1 MPSATSHRIKD
12 YLAQQSELELLRFI
26 TCGSVDDGK
35 STLLGRMLY
44 EAQLVLEDQVAN
56 LKTDSSKY
64 GTQADALDFALLVDG
79 LSAER
84 EQGITIDVAYRFFA
98 TPRRKFIVADT
109 PGHEEY
115 TRNMVTGASNAEL
128 AVILVDATRGLL
140 EQTQRHSFIASLLGI
155 KQVVLAVNK
164 MDLVHFDQGVFE
176 QIVADYRTF
185 ARSLQFTSIT
195 AIPVSAQKGDNVAS
209 KSANTDWYIG
219 TALLDHLENARIE
232 SRENALAFAMP
243 VQWVNRHSP
252 QFRGYA
258 GTVAAGSVSTGDE
271 IKVLPSGQVA
281 SVDSIFL
288 GENSLGS
295 ALSGASVTLTLSREI
310 DVSRGDVLVA
320 SDATYEIADQ
330 FETSLVWMSREPGF
344 VGRPYW
350 VMIGTQKV
358 GATITNIKYKYN
370 VNTLARLPANEMTLN
385 DIAEVTIKLD
395 RAVPFVSYAE
405 NRCLGGFIIIDRYS
419 FSTVA
424 AGMINFA
431 LRRATNI
438 YPQELS
444 VNRVGREALGGHQ
457 GKVFWFTG
465 LSGSGKSTIANA
477 FEQALHQ
484 QGMRTYILDA
494 DNVRHGLNKDL
505 GFTDAHRIENIRRIA
520 EVAKLMLDA
529 GLIVITSFISPFRP
543 ERDAARSLFD
553 QGDFVEVFVDTPLQ
567 IAEERD
573 PKGLYKQ
580 ARRGEIPNFTGI
592 GSAYEEPEN
601 PEVHLSTTKLSV
613 EESVQCLLDYIR
625 KP

>member
-438 YPQELS
+438 YPKELS

-505 GFTDAHRIENIRRIA
+505 GFTDADRIENIRRIA

-573 PKGLYKQ
+573 PKGLYKK

>member
-505 GFTDAHRIENIRRIA
+505 GFTDADRIENIRRIA

-573 PKGLYKQ
+573 PKGLYKK

>member
-195 AIPVSAQKGDNVAS
+195 AIPVSAQKGDNVVS

-438 YPQELS
+438 YPKELS

-505 GFTDAHRIENIRRIA
+505 GFTDADRIENIRRIA